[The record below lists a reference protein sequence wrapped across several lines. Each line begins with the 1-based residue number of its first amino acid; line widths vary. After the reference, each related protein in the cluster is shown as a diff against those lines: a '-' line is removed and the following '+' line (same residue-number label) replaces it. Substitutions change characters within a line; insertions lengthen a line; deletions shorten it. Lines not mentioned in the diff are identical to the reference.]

1 MDVHCLFFQPRDDF
15 QGRFESSVAV
25 LPETLGYPLPYTP
38 CFNKVW
44 GKERGLTTSSEVVR
58 RARP

>member
-25 LPETLGYPLPYTP
+25 LPETLGYPLPYP
-38 CFNKVW
+38 LFQQ
-44 GKERGLTTSSEVVR
+44 GVR
-58 RARP
+58 QGTRAHHK